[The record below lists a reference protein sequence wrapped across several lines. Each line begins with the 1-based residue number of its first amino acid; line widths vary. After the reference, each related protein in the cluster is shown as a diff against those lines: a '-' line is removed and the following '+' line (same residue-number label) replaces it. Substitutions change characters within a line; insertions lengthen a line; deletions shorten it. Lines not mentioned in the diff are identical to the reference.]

1 MELQGS
7 KTAAAEITWNNIL
20 AVRASEFP
28 SVSLTKGYL
37 VRTWHVM
44 SDPASKSEHLLVLCK
59 QGWAHRCL
67 HGLLCAKCFLALR
80 LHMEVSTWRDRFGT
94 WTGLAPGPQR
104 GDILCPLWVH
114 FLEGRGHVPRWAGN
128 EGVQRLSS
136 WAEKCSVQA
145 HPVCKRHSRPGWEG
159 PSQPDLLGYNP
170 MAGGC
175 NWMGF
180 KVPPSPRHSMILWS
194 QTLWPRALVLNER
207 RKTDLRCNVCLLG
220 SKEGRINKKIFCVN
234 FCPALGAFAALC
246 SEIYLLL
253 SPPGTSPSGLIVP
266 V

>member
-20 AVRASEFP
+20 AVRASELP

-44 SDPASKSEHLLVLCK
+44 SDPASKSEHLLVPCK
-59 QGWAHRCL
+59 QGWAHHCL

-145 HPVCKRHSRPGWEG
+145 HLVCGGIQGQAGRGPRNLIYWVTTPWQGVVTGWALRST
-159 PSQPDLLGYNP
+159 PAQD
-170 MAGGC
+170 
-175 NWMGF
+175 
-180 KVPPSPRHSMILWS
+180 ILWFYD
-194 QTLWPRALVLNER
+194 PR
-207 RKTDLRCNVCLLG
+207 
-220 SKEGRINKKIFCVN
+220 
-234 FCPALGAFAALC
+234 
-246 SEIYLLL
+246 L
-253 SPPGTSPSGLIVP
+253 SDP
-266 V
+266 VHWS

>member
-20 AVRASEFP
+20 AVRASELP

-94 WTGLAPGPQR
+94 WTP
-104 GDILCPLWVH
+104 
-114 FLEGRGHVPRWAGN
+114 ERWHP
-128 EGVQRLSS
+128 LSS
-136 WAEKCSVQA
+136 VGALPGGQGPRPLLGRQWRCAETVLLSREMQCTSTS
-145 HPVCKRHSRPGWEG
+145 CLWRHSRPGWEG